1 MTGSTTVRGRRATR
15 RAVNKIIFHS
25 VILLFGVLADTYPAS
40 SQSKIPSESPKERAR
55 VLFSRE
61 LPKLNG
67 DHLKV
72 TLVEV
77 KYGPGEA
84 SMPHSHPCAVIGYV
98 VAGAVRS
105 QVKGEPEMIYEAAG
119 TFYEAPNGVHLV
131 SANASKT
138 KPARLLAYL
147 ICDQDVPL
155 SVDLPET
162 TRQKGPAQ

>member
-1 MTGSTTVRGRRATR
+1 MADASRQKFRRRAQQQPSCVSRKPSMTGSTTVRGRRATR

-84 SMPHSHPCAVIGYV
+84 
-98 VAGAVRS
+98 
-105 QVKGEPEMIYEAAG
+105 
-119 TFYEAPNGVHLV
+119 
-131 SANASKT
+131 
-138 KPARLLAYL
+138 
-147 ICDQDVPL
+147 
-155 SVDLPET
+155 
-162 TRQKGPAQ
+162 